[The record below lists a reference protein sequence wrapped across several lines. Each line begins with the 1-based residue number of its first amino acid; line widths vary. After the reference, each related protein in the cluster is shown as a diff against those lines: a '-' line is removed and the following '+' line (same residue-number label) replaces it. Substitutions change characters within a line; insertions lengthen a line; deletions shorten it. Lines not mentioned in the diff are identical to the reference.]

1 LPSRDALTALAPE
14 KTDTSIKRAMGDIRA
29 SSDEAREG
37 GKKAPQF
44 APAGQSTQMIVG
56 ADASTDAHIID
67 TADTLY
73 RSYRLKRIYYSA
85 FSPFT
90 HSSPRLPN
98 RAPPLMRE
106 HRLYQADWL
115 MRYYGFMARE
125 LQAAIPS
132 GNFDLDLDPKTTWAL
147 RNREQFPVDVNTA
160 AREQLLRV
168 PGLGVKAVDRIV
180 ASRKQGRL
188 RYADL
193 ITLGASLRKA
203 KHFIEAADYVPRA
216 DASSTHLRGMLA
228 GKSTQQPDLFQQP
241 L

>member
-1 LPSRDALTALAPE
+1 
-14 KTDTSIKRAMGDIRA
+14 MGDIR
-29 SSDEAREG
+29 SSVDEAQAG
-37 GKKAPQF
+37 GRQAPRF

-56 ADASTDAHIID
+56 ADSSTDANIID
-67 TADTLY
+67 MADTLY
-73 RSYRLKRIYYSA
+73 RSYRLRRIYYSA

-115 MRYYGFMARE
+115 MRYYGFSTGE
-125 LQAAIPS
+125 LKAAIPS
-132 GNFDLDLDPKTTWAL
+132 GHFDLDLDPKTTWAL
-147 RNREQFPVDVNTA
+147 RHREQFPVDVNTA

-168 PGLGVKAVDRIV
+168 PGLGVRAVDRIV
-180 ASRKQGRL
+180 ASRKQGKL

-203 KHFIEAADYVPRA
+203 RHFLVTADYRPHA
-216 DASSTHLRGMLA
+216 DASSSRLRGLLA
-228 GKSTQQPDLFQQP
+228 PPGNRQSDLFQSTACSP
-241 L
+241 G